1 MLGGQEIIFDTPE
14 AYIYV
19 KDPGIAAVCMLIRGF
34 KELDLKVMIG
44 ALKEVDLIEDP

>member
-14 AYIYV
+14 AYIYI

-34 KELDLKVMIG
+34 K
-44 ALKEVDLIEDP
+44 